1 MKIFTL
7 IRLFQKSKGR
17 SPSPSELADLKKQ
30 AMEMTQ
36 KETNIIPFKYKKG
49 FGEEVD
55 ELIEKGDVTIGTAPK
70 TTKKKPSI
78 DPKFKRVIEMQED
91 RAKIIKEF
99 ELRNKENAY
108 KSAFRKY
115 KELVDKKPMDSEGVL
130 NIYRNLAKY
139 PKGREIILGDI
150 TEIEKGLMF
159 NTMGNRSR
167 EKLASQLNKI
177 YSESPPKNPFEEVKV
192 SDQLEMNFD
201 DFDPKGMAGGG
212 LAYML
217 GEGDV
222 SRTPAK
228 IGGLM
233 KMLQALSAKSP
244 LQRYKDY
251 LASVKRRSQ
260 EGDFKSLA
268 PELGAVSAGGILV
281 NRKMKKI
288 LEEGNEQ
295 QKERFLQEF
304 IEELDKDPFYKKY
317 PDMKDKAIEKYT
329 ERMFGENR
337 ADGGR
342 VPMMYGGD
350 PGFAFEYGG
359 SWADWNDNH
368 KHMMPL
374 MEYIGTKLPKDRMPF
389 RNDRQGYEKGGMS
402 RRGFLKLMGGLA
414 SIPILGKFF
423 KLATPATKAVKAVKA
438 SNAAGMPAWFP
449 KLVDKVIKDG
459 KDVTKQY
466 GTIEREIVHI
476 GELPNSKTKIMVTQ
490 DLTTGDTA
498 VDIGMGKHGWA
509 DGRHGQPTRLEL
521 TKGEWTTNKQGKGVK
536 TKDEFFVEEAEFT
549 GDAESVKFEDSVIES
564 YGNHASDFSELE
576 LYATGKNVDKKIVGS
591 KRAAD
596 DFAQGRAE
604 MQAEQ
609 AAEEIDNFASGG
621 VAKLLGE

>member
-1 MKIFTL
+1 METAEEIQKGPQTLEERIKEKIYPEEKVSSGAT
-7 IRLFQKSKGR
+7 IYAPGTMTSPAGGEKVIDDQITIEDIARIPNYADIYRPVKASMMSGRLQKIDMDR
-17 SPSPSELADLKKQ
+17 MMRRTPSP
-30 AMEMTQ
+30 
-36 KETNIIPFKYKKG
+36 KKG
-49 FGEEVD
+49 LES
-55 ELIEKGDVTIGTAPK
+55 LT
-70 TTKKKPSI
+70 
-78 DPKFKRVIEMQED
+78 
-91 RAKIIKEF
+91 EF
-99 ELRNKENAY
+99 IR
-108 KSAFRKY
+108 
-115 KELVDKKPMDSEGVL
+115 
-130 NIYRNLAKY
+130 
-139 PKGREIILGDI
+139 GDI
-150 TEIEKGLMF
+150 T
-159 NTMGNRSR
+159 
-167 EKLASQLNKI
+167 Q
-177 YSESPPKNPFEEVKV
+177 
-192 SDQLEMNFD
+192 
-201 DFDPKGMAGGG
+201 
-212 LAYML
+212 
-217 GEGDV
+217 GDT
-222 SRTPAK
+222 R
-228 IGGLM
+228 G
-233 KMLQALSAKSP
+233 
-244 LQRYKDY
+244 Y
-251 LASVKRRSQ
+251 
-260 EGDFKSLA
+260 
-268 PELGAVSAGGILV
+268 
-281 NRKMKKI
+281 
-288 LEEGNEQ
+288 
-295 QKERFLQEF
+295 
-304 IEELDKDPFYKKY
+304 
-317 PDMKDKAIEKYT
+317 
-329 ERMFGENR
+329 EN
-337 ADGGR
+337 GGR